1 MRVAWSRSARQAP
14 LALSPARIETL
25 PDGVFAIA
33 MTLLVLDLAVPEVA
47 PYILSGSSIDPSFVV
62 SPDL

>member
-25 PDGVFAIA
+25 ADGVFAIA
-33 MTLLVLDLAVPEVA
+33 MTLLVIDLAVPEVA
-47 PYILSGSSIDPSFVV
+47 PYILSGSFDRPVFRRR
-62 SPDL
+62 P